1 MGGEYAKMGMY
12 MILSVVLGVILA
24 LLVQTQ
30 GPQFSPAQ
38 PMMMMPVGSQPAV
51 SQVAEA

>member
-38 PMMMMPVGSQPAV
+38 PMMMPVGSQPAV